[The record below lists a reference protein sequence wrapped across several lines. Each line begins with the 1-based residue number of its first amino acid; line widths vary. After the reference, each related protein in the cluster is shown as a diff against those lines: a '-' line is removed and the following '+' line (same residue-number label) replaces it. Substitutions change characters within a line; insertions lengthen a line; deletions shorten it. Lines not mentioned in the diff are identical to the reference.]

1 MLKTKSEPCYLL
13 CTCERRRDQNAKLNK
28 NMCVY
33 VSEFDGSKES
43 VWFQEASH
51 LGKALV
57 I

>member
-1 MLKTKSEPCYLL
+1 MFQKKKKKTAYLIYSMLTN
-13 CTCERRRDQNAKLNK
+13 QNAKLNK

-33 VSEFDGSKES
+33 VSVFDGSKES

-51 LGKALV
+51 LGKDLV